1 MLLVIVKREGKKE
14 WREKDVSMSG
24 IYYLSENLEYWPV
37 PVKGGAVM
45 SPTQKHIRPPA
56 LGTLYLVCMDRSVT
70 AFHVCTLLSYLLEK
84 SVIRSHT

>member
-1 MLLVIVKREGKKE
+1 MEGKGCKYVRHLLSI
-14 WREKDVSMSG
+14 REPG
-24 IYYLSENLEYWPV
+24 ILACT
-37 PVKGGAVM
+37 VKGGAVM